1 MRGGGGGCGA
11 ASGLCGGAGAAGLG
25 LCATGSCHGELHAV
39 RKLPAAAR
47 GERLEEL
54 FSQIGPVKQC
64 FVVKEKGSETCR
76 GFGYVSFSMLEDA
89 QKALKEI
96 QEYDGQK
103 IAVSFAK
110 KKPRNRK
117 KGESQESASKDQKPK
132 SLKKSHRKARLIIRN
147 LSFKCSEDDL
157 KEAFSKHGAVL
168 EVNIPRKQDGKMR
181 GFAFVQFKNVLEAG
195 KALKQMNMKEIK
207 GRPVAV
213 DWAVAK
219 DKYRATQGCSGS
231 PQKSSNKATSQHSEG
246 PEEAGSSEDEES
258 VDDSEQVNRD
268 KTAGKAVDA
277 ESEEDEEGESEESES
292 EMLSDDDDDSDA
304 TDASD
309 LGSEE
314 EDQQEEEAAA
324 KKRKMHPADV
334 NEGRTVFIRNLS
346 FDTEEEELGELLQQF
361 GDLKYVRIVLHPD
374 TEHSK
379 GCAFAQFLTKE
390 AAEKC
395 LEAAQDESEKGGLKL
410 DGRKLNVV
418 LAISRD
424 AAQKL
429 REKKKQKPT
438 GTRNLYLAR
447 EGMVRAG
454 TKAAEGL
461 SAADLAKRAR
471 FEEVN
476 RQKLK
481 DIHVFVSKT
490 RLCVHNLPRA
500 VDNKQLRALLLK
512 SAGGG
517 KGVRIKECRVMR
529 DLKNRTAGGVGRSL
543 GYAFAEFE
551 EHKHALQALRHLN
564 NNPKIFGPSKRPI
577 VEFSLEDQ
585 RKLKIKEMRAQ
596 RNLLL
601 KAQRRT
607 AEGVKK
613 DSADAKKGQKGQ
625 APPAASASSA
635 GRGARQHWSGF
646 QTKLEV
652 EEEEELPGGKKRKK
666 VLPLPSHRGPK
677 IRKRDKGKPQ
687 LAQSKKPTQH
697 PGRRKPEKA
706 AVITKRAAVKPRQ
719 RPRSKEEEHFNT
731 LVEQYKTRILGNSK
745 SPAVKTGKW
754 FDN

>member
-1 MRGGGGGCGA
+1 
-11 ASGLCGGAGAAGLG
+11 
-25 LCATGSCHGELHAV
+25 
-39 RKLPAAAR
+39 
-47 GERLEEL
+47 
-54 FSQIGPVKQC
+54 
-64 FVVKEKGSETCR
+64 
-76 GFGYVSFSMLEDA
+76 MLEDA

-471 FEEVN
+471 VRTH
-476 RQKLK
+476 RQKADVGQTGGGDRFLPPVSTADRFEQKSSLSCLQGVQAAPPPGISSLALLK
-481 DIHVFVSKT
+481 HRIVRHILSDATREPAWWHSLRHDRATIRGGGGRLRVVS
-490 RLCVHNLPRA
+490 RRGSPRRSVTA
-500 VDNKQLRALLLK
+500 ILAQQLR
-512 SAGGG
+512 
-517 KGVRIKECRVMR
+517 
-529 DLKNRTAGGVGRSL
+529 GVGGAGASRRSVS
-543 GYAFAEFE
+543 GAVGH
-551 EHKHALQALRHLN
+551 EHE
-564 NNPKIFGPSKRPI
+564 I
-577 VEFSLEDQ
+577 
-585 RKLKIKEMRAQ
+585 
-596 RNLLL
+596 
-601 KAQRRT
+601 
-607 AEGVKK
+607 
-613 DSADAKKGQKGQ
+613 
-625 APPAASASSA
+625 
-635 GRGARQHWSGF
+635 
-646 QTKLEV
+646 
-652 EEEEELPGGKKRKK
+652 
-666 VLPLPSHRGPK
+666 
-677 IRKRDKGKPQ
+677 
-687 LAQSKKPTQH
+687 
-697 PGRRKPEKA
+697 
-706 AVITKRAAVKPRQ
+706 
-719 RPRSKEEEHFNT
+719 
-731 LVEQYKTRILGNSK
+731 
-745 SPAVKTGKW
+745 
-754 FDN
+754 

>member
-1 MRGGGGGCGA
+1 
-11 ASGLCGGAGAAGLG
+11 
-25 LCATGSCHGELHAV
+25 
-39 RKLPAAAR
+39 KLPAAAR

-64 FVVKEKGSETCR
+64 FVVKEKEGSETCR

-117 KGESQESASKDQKPK
+117 KGVLESQESASKDQKPK

-219 DKYRATQGCSGS
+219 DKYRATQGCSGNDSNRQLSCFHLQVARRS

-471 FEEVN
+471 FQLLIVQKNRNKNLFPSRFSIFNRNGKKLSSQEEN
-476 RQKLK
+476 SPPQLSS
-481 DIHVFVSKT
+481 FLLPLTSET
-490 RLCVHNLPRA
+490 RTVESQA
-500 VDNKQLRALLLK
+500 
-512 SAGGG
+512 
-517 KGVRIKECRVMR
+517 IRVMR

-564 NNPKIFGPSKRPI
+564 NNPKIFGPSK
-577 VEFSLEDQ
+577 
-585 RKLKIKEMRAQ
+585 
-596 RNLLL
+596 
-601 KAQRRT
+601 
-607 AEGVKK
+607 
-613 DSADAKKGQKGQ
+613 
-625 APPAASASSA
+625 
-635 GRGARQHWSGF
+635 
-646 QTKLEV
+646 
-652 EEEEELPGGKKRKK
+652 
-666 VLPLPSHRGPK
+666 
-677 IRKRDKGKPQ
+677 
-687 LAQSKKPTQH
+687 
-697 PGRRKPEKA
+697 
-706 AVITKRAAVKPRQ
+706 
-719 RPRSKEEEHFNT
+719 
-731 LVEQYKTRILGNSK
+731 
-745 SPAVKTGKW
+745 
-754 FDN
+754 